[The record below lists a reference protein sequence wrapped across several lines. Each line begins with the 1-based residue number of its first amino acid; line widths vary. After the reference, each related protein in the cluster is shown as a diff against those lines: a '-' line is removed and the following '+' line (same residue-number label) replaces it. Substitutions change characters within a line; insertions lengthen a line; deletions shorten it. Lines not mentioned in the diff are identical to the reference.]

1 MLKIMYFRLSLTFYK
16 TKQTIIHYKITAL
29 TKDRWMAQDFFV
41 DHIPPF
47 LCRYCQLMHHF
58 DPTSDTLH
66 FGGPARCHKD
76 IVIYGCMF
84 SFVASTVNLFQFNI
98 TLVLGG
104 GGLLLL
110 KLTAEER
117 RASPARSLLPFTHNT
132 VECIEQVWISNLG
145 RLSYVVSNRRRHGG
159 KSAHLII
166 NLLGTLRE
174 CPSDFK

>member
-1 MLKIMYFRLSLTFYK
+1 
-16 TKQTIIHYKITAL
+16 
-29 TKDRWMAQDFFV
+29 
-41 DHIPPF
+41 
-47 LCRYCQLMHHF
+47 MHHF

-132 VECIEQVWISNLG
+132 VECIEQV
-145 RLSYVVSNRRRHGG
+145 
-159 KSAHLII
+159 
-166 NLLGTLRE
+166 
-174 CPSDFK
+174 